1 MNGKDIREALK
12 IAADFVVL
20 SIKETIENDSE
31 KEYAV
36 DFEKVIPELIEM
48 NK

>member
-31 KEYAV
+31 KEYDV